1 MRISPPPINLAGRLV
16 GANDRIVDGA
26 MLTMQ
31 ISDISGVLDDYLQK
45 GSLVAIIADNSPDWI
60 LVDLALQSC
69 GMIAIPI
76 PSFFSR
82 DQTDKIFDSFGVAA
96 LIRPAGSALGA
107 EVGFAAGKEARLTTE
122 LSLSLRRLHR
132 DYGEESLFTLGSK
145 LTFTSGSTGDPK
157 PVPLSASAQWEV
169 ARAIA
174 DVLNPLG
181 LTRHLCMLPLAIL
194 LENLAGV
201 YAALSLGSDIVLL
214 SSSDLGLTGS
224 SGFDAPRAFDSLQR
238 HEAQSIILLPEML
251 LSLCNHLEQS
261 NTRLA
266 CLKFVAVGGSK
277 VSPSLIRRARAVGLP
292 VYEGYG
298 LSEAASVVALNRP
311 GADRIGSV
319 GQALPHLEI
328 KTIDDGEIVFRHK
341 QSDQWLLTG
350 DLGRIDSD
358 GYLYVTGRKKN
369 VLITSYGRNVSPEW
383 PELLLQG
390 YPEIK
395 QTIVYGNDQPQLSA
409 LLVPTSSEVTHQ
421 RLNDIVSAANQ
432 QLPDYARIGY
442 WQRVDKPFSVEDGLL
457 TPNGRPRRDQ
467 IGAHYFPNKVLS
479 NQ

>member
-1 MRISPPPINLAGRLV
+1 
-16 GANDRIVDGA
+16 
-26 MLTMQ
+26 
-31 ISDISGVLDDYLQK
+31 
-45 GSLVAIIADNSPDWI
+45 
-60 LVDLALQSC
+60 
-69 GMIAIPI
+69 
-76 PSFFSR
+76 
-82 DQTDKIFDSFGVAA
+82 
-96 LIRPAGSALGA
+96 
-107 EVGFAAGKEARLTTE
+107 
-122 LSLSLRRLHR
+122 
-132 DYGEESLFTLGSK
+132 
-145 LTFTSGSTGDPK
+145 
-157 PVPLSASAQWEV
+157 
-169 ARAIA
+169 
-174 DVLNPLG
+174 
-181 LTRHLCMLPLAIL
+181 
-194 LENLAGV
+194 
-201 YAALSLGSDIVLL
+201 
-214 SSSDLGLTGS
+214 
-224 SGFDAPRAFDSLQR
+224 
-238 HEAQSIILLPEML
+238 
-251 LSLCNHLEQS
+251 
-261 NTRLA
+261 
-266 CLKFVAVGGSK
+266 
-277 VSPSLIRRARAVGLP
+277 
-292 VYEGYG
+292 
-298 LSEAASVVALNRP
+298 VVALNRP

-328 KTIDDGEIVFRHK
+328 KTIDDGEIVIRLK

>member
-1 MRISPPPINLAGRLV
+1 
-16 GANDRIVDGA
+16 
-26 MLTMQ
+26 
-31 ISDISGVLDDYLQK
+31 
-45 GSLVAIIADNSPDWI
+45 
-60 LVDLALQSC
+60 
-69 GMIAIPI
+69 
-76 PSFFSR
+76 
-82 DQTDKIFDSFGVAA
+82 
-96 LIRPAGSALGA
+96 
-107 EVGFAAGKEARLTTE
+107 
-122 LSLSLRRLHR
+122 
-132 DYGEESLFTLGSK
+132 
-145 LTFTSGSTGDPK
+145 
-157 PVPLSASAQWEV
+157 
-169 ARAIA
+169 
-174 DVLNPLG
+174 
-181 LTRHLCMLPLAIL
+181 
-194 LENLAGV
+194 ENLAGV
-201 YAALSLGSDIVLL
+201 YAALSLGSDVVLL
-214 SSSDLGLTGS
+214 PSGELGLTGS
-224 SGFDAPRAFDSLQR
+224 SGFDAPKAIDSLQR

-266 CLKFVAVGGSK
+266 CLKFVAVGGAK

-319 GQALPHLEI
+319 GQVLPHLKI
-328 KTIDDGEIVFRHK
+328 KTNDDGEIVIRPRK
-341 QSDQWLLTG
+341 SDRWLSTG
-350 DLGRIDSD
+350 DLGRIDPD

-409 LLVPTSSEVTHQ
+409 LLVPTSSEVTNQ
-421 RLNDIVSAANQ
+421 RLDDIVAAVNQ

-442 WQRVDKPFSVEDGLL
+442 WQRVNKPFSGEDGFL

-479 NQ
+479 N